1 MITFKE
7 AQQIIIGLSG
17 SFGTEMVALENA
29 LGRILA
35 EPVVADRDYP
45 PFNRATMD
53 GYAMQLDD
61 IEKGIVE
68 FIVVENIF
76 AGQVSTIGLTS
87 GQCYKIMTG
96 AAVPESADMVIQK
109 ENIIENG
116 KIIKVQPG
124 NYKKFQQIAK
134 QGEDVKEG
142 ECIVSPP
149 VNCTPAIISVLA
161 AMGKAAV
168 KMEKLPR
175 VAVFT
180 TGNEIVGVGES
191 VSTGQI
197 RNSNQYMFLA
207 LLQKW
212 GIKPFLC
219 EHIRDDKKELYE
231 MLSKG
236 ITGDII
242 IVSGGVSAGDSDHVP
257 EILESLGITKLFHK
271 VAIKPGKPFWCG
283 HVPGGVMVFALPG
296 NPFSGLVTFTLFV
309 ETYLSYCFGLAK
321 PESVT
326 LPLHRQHVKKSNLD
340 EFFPVAIRNFPLSA
354 LPLSFNGSG
363 DILAAL
369 QADGIAH
376 HPAAVDVLSSEAPVL
391 VRMFKK

>member
-7 AQQIIIGLSG
+7 AQQIITGLSG
-17 SFGTEMVALENA
+17 SFGTETVVLENA

-68 FIVVENIF
+68 FKVVENIF
-76 AGQVSTIGLTS
+76 AGQVSIIGLTS

-96 AAVPESADMVIQK
+96 AAVPESANMVIQM
-109 ENIIENG
+109 ENIIDNG
-116 KIIKVQPG
+116 ESIKILPG
-124 NYKKFQQIAK
+124 NYKPFQQIAK

-142 ECIVSPP
+142 ECIVSTP
-149 VNCTPAIISVLA
+149 VNCTPAVISVLA
-161 AMGKAAV
+161 ALGKATV

-180 TGNEIVGVGES
+180 TGNEIVPVGEP
-191 VSTGQI
+191 VSIGQI
-197 RNSNQYMFLA
+197 HNSNQYMFLA

-212 GIKPFLC
+212 GIKPFLS
-219 EHIRDDKKELYE
+219 EHIRDDKKELFE

-242 IVSGGVSAGDSDHVP
+242 IISGGVSAGDADYVP
-257 EILESLGITKLFHK
+257 EILELLGVKKLFHK

-309 ETYLSYCFGLAK
+309 ETYLSHCFGLAN
-321 PESVT
+321 PEYVL
-326 LPLHRQHVKKSNLD
+326 LPLDGHHDKKSNQD
-340 EFFPVAIRNFPLSA
+340 EFFPVAIRNFPLSV

-376 HPAAVDVLSSEAPVL
+376 HPAAIDVLSSQSPVY
-391 VRMFKK
+391 VRLFKK

>member
-7 AQQIIIGLSG
+7 AQEIIIGLSK
-17 SFGTEMVALENA
+17 SFGTESIALENA
-29 LGRILA
+29 LGRILT
-35 EPVVADRDYP
+35 EPIVADRDYP

-53 GYAMQLDD
+53 GYAMQLED

-68 FIVVENIF
+68 FKVVENIF
-76 AGQVSTIGLTS
+76 AGQVSTIGLNS

-96 AAVPESADMVIQK
+96 AAVPESANMVIQR
-109 ENIIENG
+109 ENIIDNG
-116 KIIKVQPG
+116 EFIKIHPG
-124 NYKKFQQIAK
+124 NYKPFQQIAK
-134 QGEDVKEG
+134 QGEDVKEE

-149 VNCTPAIISVLA
+149 VNCTPAVISVLA
-161 AMGKAAV
+161 ALGKAAV
-168 KMEKLPR
+168 KIEKLPR

-180 TGNEIVGVGES
+180 TGNEIVPVGEP
-191 VSTGQI
+191 VSSFQI
-197 RNSNQYMFLA
+197 HNSNQYMLCA

-219 EHIRDDKKELYE
+219 AHIRDDKKELFE

-242 IVSGGVSAGDSDHVP
+242 IISGGVSAGDADYVP
-257 EILESLGITKLFHK
+257 EILESLGIKKLFHK
-271 VAIKPGKPFWCG
+271 VAIKPGKPLWCG
-283 HVPGGVMVFALPG
+283 QVPGGVMVFALPG

-309 ETYLSYCFGLAK
+309 ETYLSHCFGLAN

-326 LPLHRQHVKKSNLD
+326 LPLNGQHVKKSNLD
-340 EFFPVAIRNFPLSA
+340 EFFPVAIRNFPLSVF
-354 LPLSFNGSG
+354 PLSFNGSG
-363 DILAAL
+363 DIIAAL

-376 HPAAVDVLSSEAPVL
+376 HPAAVDILSTKTPVH